1 MLQASEATVRADH
14 HYRTPAVVY
23 LCRGIVY
30 CECGSK
36 MHATVWRLKKGKKH
50 IYRCKENCGMKPIPM
65 ELVDKAAK
73 DYLDEFLSAQMQLKI
88 AAFLRNYKNHQADVQ
103 SGFEA
108 ARKKQIA
115 EKQAAYDNLMKNM
128 MSGVLAPEVIKE
140 INDRMTAIKGEIET
154 LENAEA
160 PKDYTMETI
169 LEWLDSIKKAPDQ
182 RAVELLIKKIT
193 VSRENNKTDF
203 KIESNLKSVCVE
215 MVAGEGSLSSI
226 QTCLPIL
233 FAYEQHGI

>member
-36 MHATVWRLKKGKKH
+36 MHATVWRLKNGKKH

-73 DYLDEFLSAQMQLKI
+73 DYLDEFLSAEMQLKI

-108 ARKKQIA
+108 ARKKANRRETGSIRQSD
-115 EKQAAYDNLMKNM
+115 EKHDVRRPCPGGNQ
-128 MSGVLAPEVIKE
+128 
-140 INDRMTAIKGEIET
+140 R
-154 LENAEA
+154 
-160 PKDYTMETI
+160 
-169 LEWLDSIKKAPDQ
+169 DQ
-182 RAVELLIKKIT
+182 RPHDRDQRRDRNVGERGSTEGLHHG
-193 VSRENNKTDF
+193 NDPG
-203 KIESNLKSVCVE
+203 
-215 MVAGEGSLSSI
+215 VAGFHQEGAGSAGGGAFD
-226 QTCLPIL
+226 QENHRFPG
-233 FAYEQHGI
+233 E